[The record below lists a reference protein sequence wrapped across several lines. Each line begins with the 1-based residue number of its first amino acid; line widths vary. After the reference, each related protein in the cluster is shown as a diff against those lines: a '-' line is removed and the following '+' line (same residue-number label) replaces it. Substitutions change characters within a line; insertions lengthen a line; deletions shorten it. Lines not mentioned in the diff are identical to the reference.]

1 MFKKKSLRLSVL
13 ALAVASL
20 FGLAGCNDKQS
31 ASSEKAPADAPA
43 AKVAEAKTYTLKL
56 AETWPSNFPIF
67 GDATKNLSEM
77 VDKMSNGRLK
87 ITVDSKNKHKA
98 PLGVFDMVK
107 AGQYDM
113 GHSASYYWKGKDP
126 NTLFF
131 TTMPFGMTA
140 PEQYAWFYYGGG
152 MDLMKKVYDKHG
164 VLSFP
169 GGNTGNQMGGWFQKE
184 INSVED
190 LQGLKMRIPG
200 FAGEVLAKLGAKP
213 TNIPAGELYT
223 ALERNTIDA
232 LEWVGP
238 SLDLRMGFH
247 KIAPYYY
254 TGWHE
259 PGTELQFMINQ
270 KSWDKL
276 PADLQEILRVAMRTS
291 AYDMYAQSY
300 HASGENWASMK
311 TEYPDIKVKTFP
323 PAVISAMRAA
333 NDELIAERAA
343 SDPLAKEIIDSQ
355 AAYMAKVREWT
366 NISDVAYLTSLDDPS
381 VGEQVDSAVEAV
393 SDATADALDAAS
405 GMMDKASE
413 MMK

>member
-1 MFKKKSLRLSVL
+1 MFNSKLGKKLL
-13 ALAVASL
+13 AAIIVAAAMVSPT
-20 FGLAGCNDKQS
+20 FAADKVY
-31 ASSEKAPADAPA
+31 K
-43 AKVAEAKTYTLKL
+43 LKL

-67 GDATKNLSEM
+67 GDATKNMAEM
-77 VDKMSNGRLK
+77 AEKMSNGRLK
-87 ITVDSKNKHKA
+87 ITIDSKNKHKA
-98 PLGVFDMVK
+98 PLGVFDMVR

-140 PEQYAWFYYGGG
+140 PEQYGWFYYGGG
-152 MDLMKKVYDKHG
+152 MELMKEVYDKHG
-164 VLSFP
+164 ILSFP

-190 LQGLKMRIPG
+190 LKGLKMRIPG

-213 TNIPAGELYT
+213 TNIPAGE
-223 ALERNTIDA
+223 RRTIDA

-259 PGTELQFMINQ
+259 PATELQFMIN
-270 KSWDKL
+270 KKKWDKL
-276 PADLQEILRVAMRTS
+276 PADLQEILRVAMRTA

-300 HASGENWASMK
+300 HASGENWATMK

-323 PAVISAMRAA
+323 KEVIDAMRKA
-333 NDELIAERAA
+333 NEELIAEAA
-343 SDPLAKEIIDSQ
+343 AKDPMAKKIIDSQ
-355 AAYMAKVREWT
+355 AEYLKKVRVWT
-366 NISDVAYLTSLDDPS
+366 EISDNAYLNS
-381 VGEQVDSAVEAV
+381 Q
-393 SDATADALDAAS
+393 
-405 GMMDKASE
+405 KSE
-413 MMK
+413 